1 MAVLTSVEINRLIR
15 RPDFFRNVF
24 LKSTSI
30 LTATVLQM
38 LVGMR
43 LDIWY
48 NRFIWIQYKN
58 VKTRVPQFWHLCQN
72 SITPCKFMCLLQ
84 EEQVPQLRGGGG
96 GREPRVP
103 GDWRGLRDGGD
114 REEDVLPV
122 QEEAQILAVRVQGRQ
137 VGGQIKTYISPA
149 TERTVSIYLIC
160 ILGDRNGKN
169 VSNLYNEWTF
179 HGGDEFSHH
188 RHGERRIRWGQGFIY
203 FIFLWLDIFIKRPFV
218 TMPPLWILL
227 RVAAEMAVKCIFL
240 IGLIVSHGVKI
251 CRGGLQSPS
260 LIAPDKMETI
270 LLWKWKVSIRCL
282 HNLDDFINQPC
293 HDSLWLFRYNV
304 Q

>member
-1 MAVLTSVEINRLIR
+1 MWKLEFLNFGIYVKIQLPPVNSCVCCRKSKFRSCEAVVGAVNHVFRATDEDFEMVEIGRKMYFQSR
-15 RPDFFRNVF
+15 RKLRYWQCEYRAA
-24 LKSTSI
+24 K
-30 LTATVLQM
+30 
-38 LVGMR
+38 
-43 LDIWY
+43 WE
-48 NRFIWIQYKN
+48 
-58 VKTRVPQFWHLCQN
+58 VKQKH
-72 SITPCKFMCLLQ
+72 K
-84 EEQVPQLRGGGG
+84 
-96 GREPRVP
+96 
-103 GDWRGLRDGGD
+103 
-114 REEDVLPV
+114 
-122 QEEAQILAVRVQGRQ
+122 
-137 VGGQIKTYISPA
+137 KTYISPA

-227 RVAAEMAVKCIFL
+227 WVAAVVAVKCIFL

>member
-1 MAVLTSVEINRLIR
+1 MSAAGRASSAAARRWWGPWTTCSGRLTR
-15 RPDFFRNVF
+15 
-24 LKSTSI
+24 TS
-30 LTATVLQM
+30 
-38 LVGMR
+38 R
-43 LDIWY
+43 WW
-48 NRFIWIQYKN
+48 R
-58 VKTRVPQFWHLCQN
+58 
-72 SITPCKFMCLLQ
+72 S
-84 EEQVPQLRGGGG
+84 G
-96 GREPRVP
+96 GRCTSSP
-103 GDWRGLRDGGD
+103 GGSSDTGSASTG
-114 REEDVLPV
+114 PPS
-122 QEEAQILAVRVQGRQ
+122 GRSNKN
-137 VGGQIKTYISPA
+137 IKNIYISPA

-227 RVAAEMAVKCIFL
+227 WVAAVVAVKCIFL

-282 HNLDDFINQPC
+282 LNLDDFINQPC